1 MSGAAHEFTHRP
13 VLLDEA
19 LEALHI
25 DSDGIYVDGTF
36 GRGGHTEAIL
46 RQLGPQGRL
55 LSIDKDPDA
64 VDVAR
69 QRFAADARFAVE
81 RGSFAR
87 LQEFVAQRAWTG
99 RVRGVLLDLGVSS
112 PQLEDARR
120 GFSFQH
126 DGPLDMRMD
135 PDSGMS
141 VAQWLARAQER
152 DIADVIKEFG
162 EERFAR
168 RIARA
173 IVEARTAAP
182 ITTTR
187 QLTEI
192 ISAAVPRREP
202 GKHPAT
208 RSFQALR
215 IFINHELDDL
225 SAALL
230 QALHVLAAGG
240 RLVVISFHS
249 LEDRIVKQFFRN
261 QAVGDNFPRGMPVT
275 ADQMRPRLRLIG
287 KPAYPSDAEISAN
300 PRARSAVMRVAE
312 KLA

>member
-46 RQLGPQGRL
+46 RQLGPQGRV

-64 VDVAR
+64 VNVAR
-69 QRFAADARFAVE
+69 QRFAVDARFAVE

-87 LQEFVAQRAWTG
+87 LQEFVEQRAWAG

-141 VAQWLARAQER
+141 VAQWLAHAQER

-173 IVEARTAAP
+173 LVEARTATP

-287 KPAYPSDAEISAN
+287 KPAYPSDTEISAN

>member
-1 MSGAAHEFTHRP
+1 
-13 VLLDEA
+13 
-19 LEALHI
+19 
-25 DSDGIYVDGTF
+25 
-36 GRGGHTEAIL
+36 
-46 RQLGPQGRL
+46 
-55 LSIDKDPDA
+55 
-64 VDVAR
+64 
-69 QRFAADARFAVE
+69 
-81 RGSFAR
+81 
-87 LQEFVAQRAWTG
+87 
-99 RVRGVLLDLGVSS
+99 
-112 PQLEDARR
+112 
-120 GFSFQH
+120 
-126 DGPLDMRMD
+126 MD

-152 DIADVIKEFG
+152 EIADVIKDYG

-173 IVEARTAAP
+173 IVEQRVTAP
-182 ITTTR
+182 IMTTL
-187 QLTEI
+187 QLSEI

-215 IFINHELDDL
+215 IFINRELDDL
-225 SAALL
+225 SAALA
-230 QALHVLAAGG
+230 QALDVLAEGG

-249 LEDRIVKQFFRN
+249 LEDRIVKQFFRT
-261 QAVGDNFPRGMPVT
+261 QAVGDNFPRGLPVT

-287 KPAYPSDAEISAN
+287 KASYPTETEVSAN

>member
-1 MSGAAHEFTHRP
+1 M
-13 VLLDEA
+13 LDEA

-25 DSDGIYVDGTF
+25 DSGGIYVDGTF
-36 GRGGHTEAIL
+36 GRGGHSEAIL
-46 RQLGPQGRL
+46 RQLGPQGQL
-55 LSIDKDPDA
+55 LSIDKDPEA
-64 VDVAR
+64 VRMALN
-69 QRFAADARFAVE
+69 RFGSDTRFNIE

-87 LQEFVAQRAWTG
+87 LKEFVVQRAWS
-99 RVRGVLLDLGVSS
+99 RQVSAVLLDLGVSS

-120 GFSFQH
+120 GFSFQN

-135 PDSGMS
+135 PDTGMS
-141 VAQWLARAQER
+141 VAQWLAHAQER
-152 DIADVIKEFG
+152 EIADVIKEFG

-173 IVEARTAAP
+173 IVEARAVAP
-182 ITTTR
+182 ILTTL

-225 SAALL
+225 SAALQ
-230 QALHVLAAGG
+230 QALDVLTAGG

-249 LEDRIVKQFFRN
+249 LEDRIVKQFFRA
-261 QAVGDNFPRGMPVT
+261 QAVGDHFPRGLPVT

-287 KPAYPSDAEISAN
+287 KARYPSEAEINAN

>member
-1 MSGAAHEFTHRP
+1 M
-13 VLLDEA
+13 LDEA

-36 GRGGHTEAIL
+36 GRGGHTEAML

-64 VDVAR
+64 VRTAQ
-69 QRFAADARFAVE
+69 QRFGADARFAIE

-87 LQEFVAQRAWTG
+87 LQEFVVQRAWSG
-99 RVRGVLLDLGVSS
+99 QVRGALLDLGVSS

-120 GFSFQH
+120 GFSFQN

-135 PDSGMS
+135 PDSGQS

-152 DIADVIKEFG
+152 EIADVIKAYG

-173 IVEARTAAP
+173 IVEARVTTP
-182 ITTTR
+182 ILTTR

-225 SAALL
+225 SAALV
-230 QALHVLAAGG
+230 QALDVLAAGG

-249 LEDRIVKQFFRN
+249 LEDRIVKQFFRD
-261 QAVGDNFPRGMPVT
+261 QAVGDNFPRGLPVT

-287 KPAYPSDAEISAN
+287 KATYPSDAEINAN

>member
-1 MSGAAHEFTHRP
+1 M
-13 VLLDEA
+13 LDEA

-36 GRGGHTEAIL
+36 GRGGHTEAML

-64 VDVAR
+64 VRTAQV
-69 QRFAADARFAVE
+69 RFGADARFAIE

-87 LQEFVAQRAWTG
+87 LQEFVVQRAWSG
-99 RVRGVLLDLGVSS
+99 QVRGVLLDLGVSS

-120 GFSFQH
+120 GFSFQN

-152 DIADVIKEFG
+152 QIADVIKELG

-168 RIARA
+168 RIARS
-173 IVEARTAAP
+173 IVEARVTTP
-182 ITTTR
+182 ILTTL
-187 QLTEI
+187 QLAEL
-192 ISAAVPRREP
+192 ISGAVPRREP

-225 SAALL
+225 AAALM
-230 QALHVLAAGG
+230 QALDVLAEGG

-249 LEDRIVKQFFRN
+249 LEDRIVKQFFRD
-261 QAVGDNFPRGMPVT
+261 QAVGDNFPRGLPVT
-275 ADQMRPRLRLIG
+275 ADQMRPRLRLVG
-287 KPAYPSDAEISAN
+287 KASYPSESEINVN
-300 PRARSAVMRVAE
+300 PRARSAVMRIAE
-312 KLA
+312 KL

>member
-1 MSGAAHEFTHRP
+1 M
-13 VLLDEA
+13 LDEA

-25 DSDGIYVDGTF
+25 DSDGVYVDGTF
-36 GRGGHTEAIL
+36 GRGGHSEAIL
-46 RQLGPQGRL
+46 RQLGPQGHL

-64 VDVAR
+64 VRTAQ
-69 QRFAADARFAVE
+69 QRFAGDARFAIE

-87 LQEFVAQRAWTG
+87 LQEFVVQRAWSG
-99 RVRGVLLDLGVSS
+99 QVWGVLLDLGVSS

-120 GFSFQH
+120 GFSFQN

-135 PDSGMS
+135 PDSGAS

-173 IVEARTAAP
+173 IVEARVTTP
-182 ITTTR
+182 ILTTL

-225 SAALL
+225 SAALV
-230 QALHVLAAGG
+230 QALDVLAAGG

-249 LEDRIVKQFFRN
+249 LEDRIVKQFFRE
-261 QAVGDNFPRGMPVT
+261 QAIGDNFPRGLPVT

-287 KPAYPSDAEISAN
+287 KASYPSDVEINAN

-312 KLA
+312 KLT